1 MSKAGKSIL
10 KGARQALA
18 FARGEREGFAVHV
31 PATVDVKTLRR
42 RLGLSQQGFASRFGF
57 DLDAVQNWEQGRR
70 RPRGAARAFLKVI
83 EKEPDAVLR
92 ALAAR

>member
-31 PATVDVKTLRR
+31 PATVDVKILRR
-42 RLGLSQQGFASRFGF
+42 RLGLSQRGFASRFGF

-70 RPRGAARAFLKVI
+70 RPGGAARAFLKVI

>member
-10 KGARQALA
+10 RGAGQALA
-18 FARGEREGFAVHV
+18 FARGARAGYVVHV
-31 PATVDVKTLRR
+31 PEAVDVKTLRR
-42 RLGLSQQGFASRFGF
+42 RLGLSQRNFAARFGF
-57 DLDAVQNWEQGRR
+57 DLDTVQNWEQGRR
-70 RPRGAARAFLKVI
+70 HPQGATRAFLKVI